1 MIKIFLLTTFC
12 FFSLCL
18 FSQERDIKG
27 SVADKE
33 SGMPLLGVNVIVEG
47 TTQGTTTDFDGN
59 FILPSVQE
67 GVTLV
72 FSYLGFETVK
82 RKVAGQIQFDV
93 QLESDTEALD
103 DVVIIGYG
111 SSSKRKITG
120 SISTV
125 SSESIQ
131 DLEPINAATAL
142 QGTSA
147 GVTVTPQSGAPGAE
161 SNIRIRGVSTNGN
174 SSPLIILNGAQYDG
188 GLNSINPQDIES
200 ITVLK
205 DAQAAIYGSI
215 GANGVVLIETKRGER
230 NQSAVITYNTY
241 VGIQE
246 TTRKLSL
253 LNANEYVLLT
263 NEKYANAGQDL
274 PFTDLS
280 QINNNTDWQGQ
291 VFETPTVVSNNVS
304 IRGGSENTDYSFSA
318 SHLDQGGIV
327 APDKSNFKRS
337 TASISLN
344 TDVRDFLNVSANVFF
359 TNNRSKGINSF
370 GLGSVLF
377 NAINIAPVINRNQ
390 NNLDGTIDLGAEV
403 VNPLA
408 QINNTF
414 NDFESNRLSG
424 SFKAELEYIKDFKL
438 TARYGFN
445 SSKLN
450 NREFFPEF
458 NFGTGKVFNRPFNQV
473 NLNQQDFY
481 DYTFDLFN
489 TIEKTFFD
497 DLDVNFTLG
506 TTVFRAHGEGL
517 FASRT
522 GVPRNS
528 FQFADLDTATGVGD
542 NQTNGS
548 FVNEFRRLSYFSR
561 VEFSYLDRYL
571 LSGIIR
577 RDTSSNF
584 GPNNASAWFPS
595 VTAGWI
601 MTEEDF
607 IGTNDF
613 INFAKLR
620 GSYGQLGNDQIGN
633 FLYLSVLNG
642 EATYVFG
649 EDQSLTQG
657 QALGPLA
664 NENIKWEIST
674 KLDLGLDL
682 EFLNRDLK
690 VTFDYYENERGDLLI
705 PNIPTSGIFGTSAP
719 GSSSPTINAGTVIN
733 KGIELSLNYSKEVND
748 DFSFSV
754 NYNMSTVDNEVTQI
768 NGASFLEGGQFSIG
782 QLPPSRMEVGLPIG
796 YFYGLKTDGI
806 FQSQAE
812 VEAHPSQAL
821 LGATARPGDIRFVD
835 VNGDGAISQDD
846 RTYIGDPIPDV
857 TMGFNLSFNYKN
869 FDFSAYSF
877 ANLGSE
883 IVRNFE
889 RDQVNVNMLSRR
901 LDRWTGSGTSSTEP
915 RVSAGATANKLFSDY
930 FVEDG
935 SFLRIQ
941 TISFGY
947 SLPTEALKSVGLTS
961 VKIYAKVDNAFTFTE
976 YSGYDPT
983 ASTGAPIGGGID
995 LGFYPLPRTYTLGL
1009 NVKL

>member
-1 MIKIFLLTTFC
+1 
-12 FFSLCL
+12 
-18 FSQERDIKG
+18 
-27 SVADKE
+27 
-33 SGMPLLGVNVIVEG
+33 
-47 TTQGTTTDFDGN
+47 
-59 FILPSVQE
+59 
-67 GVTLV
+67 
-72 FSYLGFETVK
+72 
-82 RKVAGQIQFDV
+82 
-93 QLESDTEALD
+93 
-103 DVVIIGYG
+103 
-111 SSSKRKITG
+111 
-120 SISTV
+120 
-125 SSESIQ
+125 
-131 DLEPINAATAL
+131 
-142 QGTSA
+142 
-147 GVTVTPQSGAPGAE
+147 
-161 SNIRIRGVSTNGN
+161 
-174 SSPLIILNGAQYDG
+174 
-188 GLNSINPQDIES
+188 
-200 ITVLK
+200 
-205 DAQAAIYGSI
+205 
-215 GANGVVLIETKRGER
+215 
-230 NQSAVITYNTY
+230 
-241 VGIQE
+241 
-246 TTRKLSL
+246 
-253 LNANEYVLLT
+253 
-263 NEKYANAGQDL
+263 
-274 PFTDLS
+274 
-280 QINNNTDWQGQ
+280 
-291 VFETPTVVSNNVS
+291 
-304 IRGGSENTDYSFSA
+304 
-318 SHLDQGGIV
+318 
-327 APDKSNFKRS
+327 
-337 TASISLN
+337 
-344 TDVRDFLNVSANVFF
+344 VRDFLNVSANVFF

-390 NNLDGTIDLGAEV
+390 NNLDGTIDLGNEV

-458 NFGTGKVFNRPFNQV
+458 NFGNGKVFNRPFNQV

-489 TIEKTFFD
+489 TVEKTFFD
-497 DLDVNFTLG
+497 DLDIAFTLG

-517 FASRT
+517 FGSRT

-528 FQFADLDTATGVGD
+528 FQFADLDTAIGVGD

-548 FVNEFRRLSYFSR
+548 FVSEFRRLSYFSR

-649 EDQSLTQG
+649 EDQSLTEG

-664 NENIKWEIST
+664 NESVKWEIST

-719 GSSSPTINAGTVIN
+719 GSSSPTINAGTVVN

-768 NGASFLEGGQFSIG
+768 NGAPFLEGGQFSVG

-806 FQSQAE
+806 FQSEAE
-812 VEAHPSQAL
+812 VGSHPSQAL
-821 LGATARPGDIRFVD
+821 LGATTRPGDIRFVD
-835 VNGDGAISQDD
+835 VNGDGVISQDD

-901 LDRWTGSGTSSTEP
+901 LDRWTGPGTSSTEP

-930 FVEDG
+930 FVEEG

-961 VKIYAKVDNAFTFTE
+961 VKIYAKVDNAFTLTE